1 MRGNVLVLTVCSSMW
16 RMSVDIVWGYL
27 SLYIIALGGEYETI
41 GQVMAVGN
49 IASMLLYPL
58 GGYLADYQGRI
69 KVMAYMTYVYAFTFL
84 IYVFTDTWQG
94 VAVGIFLQSFV
105 TFYFPAMQALMADS
119 IPADKRGLGFA
130 ALGGAG
136 I

>member
-1 MRGNVLVLTVCSSMW
+1 MFELLSEIREIMRGNVLVLTVCSTMW

-84 IYVFTDTWQG
+84 IYVFTDSWQG
-94 VAVGIFLQSFV
+94 LLWAYSCR
-105 TFYFPAMQALMADS
+105 ALLPS
-119 IPADKRGLGFA
+119 TSQRCRL
-130 ALGGAG
+130 
-136 I
+136 